1 MASTSSEE
9 PDHRP
14 RGPDDAEEALQA
26 ERGDAGL
33 PDAPQA
39 ERGDAGLDDAPKAER
54 GDAGLDDAPKE
65 ERSDAAPLAK
75 AGRGFGPT
83 GSGCRRQD
91 CAAWRRRRRKPKESP
106 WWVANQKQRG
116 SAAVL
121 NLLDKGVEHRTRFD
135 TTPTEQ
141 VLPDLAIQE

>member
-39 ERGDAGLDDAPKAER
+39 ERGDAGLDDAPK
-54 GDAGLDDAPKE
+54 E

-75 AGRGFGPT
+75 AEGDSALPEV
-83 GSGCRRQD
+83 
-91 CAAWRRRRRKPKESP
+91 AA
-106 WWVANQKQRG
+106 G
-116 SAAVL
+116 
-121 NLLDKGVEHRTRFD
+121 DKTAPHGGEGG
-135 TTPTEQ
+135 
-141 VLPDLAIQE
+141 

>member
-14 RGPDDAEEALQA
+14 HGPDDAEEVLQA

-33 PDAPQA
+33 GDATQAERDAAGRRDAPQA
-39 ERGDAGLDDAPKAER
+39 ESGDAGV
-54 GDAGLDDAPKE
+54 DDAPKE

-75 AGRGFGPT
+75 AEGGSAPPEVAT
-83 GSGCRRQD
+83 GED

-116 SAAVL
+116 SAAVF
-121 NLLDKGVEHRTRFD
+121 NLLDKGVEHRTRLD